1 MSLEIARL
9 KENAILPVRATPN
22 SAGLDLFS
30 TETVTIDPGKRCLIG
45 TGIAMA
51 LAPWHVGFICPRSG
65 MALRDGITILNR
77 PMIVDPDYP
86 ELIILNAPG
95 TIDPDYRGEV
105 GIILANTG
113 DKPYRVEAGARIAQ
127 LVIVPFASP
136 RIVEVDALQRSK
148 RGKGGFGSTGT

>member
-9 KENAILPVRATPN
+9 KENAILPVRATPDA
-22 SAGLDLFS
+22 AGMDLFAI
-30 TETVTIDPGKRCLIG
+30 ETVTIEPGKRCLIG
-45 TGIAMA
+45 TGIAIA

-65 MALRDGITILNR
+65 MALRDGVTILNA
-77 PMIVDPDYP
+77 PGIVDPDYP
-86 ELIILNAPG
+86 ELLILNAPG

-113 DKPYRVEAGARIAQ
+113 DKPYLVKAGARIAQ

-136 RIVEVDALQRSK
+136 RIVEVDALPGTK
-148 RGKGGFGSTGT
+148 RGAGGFGSTGA